1 MADNISDLMIGG
13 DPATYLL
20 QEAFSFDI
28 TLTKIQCDACDTVC
42 GLGSLV
48 VDGGPL
54 EALVRCANCG
64 NYLIRAARTPK
75 GRLLELNGA
84 RHLYF

>member
-1 MADNISDLMIGG
+1 MADNISDLIIGG

-20 QEAFSFDI
+20 QEAFAFDI
-28 TLTKIQCDACDTVC
+28 TLTKIQCDACSTVS

-48 VDGGPL
+48 ADGGPQ
-54 EALVRCANCG
+54 EALVRCATCG
-64 NYLIRAARTPK
+64 NDLIRAARTPN